1 MDIKKYKVK
10 IYIKHKIL
18 PIGVAELTSDEQL
31 EEFLNYVKDKDQFL
45 ILGELIINKNT
56 ITHITIK

>member
-10 IYIKHKIL
+10 IYIIRKIL